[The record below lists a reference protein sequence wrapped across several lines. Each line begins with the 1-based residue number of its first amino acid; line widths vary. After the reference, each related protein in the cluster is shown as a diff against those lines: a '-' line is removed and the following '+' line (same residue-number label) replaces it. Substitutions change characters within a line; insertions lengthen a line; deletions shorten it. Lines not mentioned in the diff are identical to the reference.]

1 MRAKI
6 LYHVRTPTAVTIDL
20 LESRSVAE
28 QLAAREN
35 HELYEIDT
43 MTAIATKLRSAQTFK
58 AREHDEDRRPV
69 VTPAASRAEQ
79 RRRDGVSFSFSS
91 ELAEAS

>member
-43 MTAIATKLRSAQTFK
+43 MTAIATKIRSAQTFK
-58 AREHDEDRRPV
+58 AREYEDSRPV

-79 RRRDGVSFSFSS
+79 RRRDGVSFSFTG